1 MRGAASAGALSVGC
15 LMMAPMAG
23 IGRDEHDAAV
33 VQRSLRALGRHAP
46 SGALKRLDGGAS
58 GSRVF
63 LLERAGDVAVLK
75 VTEDPAWRA
84 QAVRELAVYRAFAA
98 ALDGF
103 LPTLHAAQRD
113 REGVRLLLSAH
124 PPHPPASMV
133 TGEAWVRLAA
143 QLGRLHRVA
152 AARPAWLGDRP
163 SPSPAQIAEAVR
175 IWQDRGGG
183 PLARRAARRLAAA
196 GRLEAALGKVL
207 THGDC
212 HLGNLLQSADGRA
225 VWIDWQEAC
234 LGSGLEDLVFLWQR
248 AEFDGAHPPRGAMT
262 AAYAAQRA
270 VRDDPGFRSA
280 LAASELRLLLVA
292 WPPFLAYGSADGA
305 RRMTSRLQQLVDGDA
320 SEGS

>member
-133 TGEAWVRLAA
+133 TGEAWVRAGGAAGSAPPGRRGETGVARGPAFAVAGSDRRGRPHLA
-143 QLGRLHRVA
+143 
-152 AARPAWLGDRP
+152 
-163 SPSPAQIAEAVR
+163 
-175 IWQDRGGG
+175 G
-183 PLARRAARRLAAA
+183 PRRRATRAARRAAVSRCRTARGSAGESPDARRL
-196 GRLEAALGKVL
+196 
-207 THGDC
+207 
-212 HLGNLLQSADGRA
+212 S
-225 VWIDWQEAC
+225 
-234 LGSGLEDLVFLWQR
+234 
-248 AEFDGAHPPRGAMT
+248 PRKPA
-262 AAYAAQRA
+262 
-270 VRDDPGFRSA
+270 
-280 LAASELRLLLVA
+280 
-292 WPPFLAYGSADGA
+292 A
-305 RRMTSRLQQLVDGDA
+305 RRGRPRRLD
-320 SEGS
+320 